1 MAGIA
6 LNPRQFEKLLKA
18 NGYSYSRQS
27 GDHRIWI
34 KDGCAHV
41 SFNMRKLNP
50 IIVQRLIKE
59 HGLVEGG

>member
-6 LNPRQFEKLLKA
+6 LNQRQFEKLLKG

-27 GDHRIWI
+27 GDHRIWT
-34 KDGCAHV
+34 KDGTNHI

-59 HGLVEGG
+59 NDLRR

>member
-18 NGYSYSRQS
+18 NGYEYDRQS
-27 GDHRIWI
+27 GDHRIYT
-34 KDGCAHV
+34 KDGCNHI

-50 IIVQRLIKE
+50 IVVQRLIRE
-59 HGLVEGG
+59 HRLEVR

>member
-6 LNPRQFEKLLKA
+6 LDQRQFERLLKG
-18 NGYSYSRQS
+18 NGYIYNRQS
-27 GDHRIWI
+27 GDHMIWT
-34 KDGCAHV
+34 KDGCKHI

-59 HGLVEGG
+59 NNLRR

>member
-6 LNPRQFEKLLKA
+6 LDQRQFERLLKG
-18 NGYSYSRQS
+18 NGYRYDRQS
-27 GDHRIWI
+27 GDHRIWT
-34 KDGCAHV
+34 KDGCNHI

-59 HGLVEGG
+59 NNLVR